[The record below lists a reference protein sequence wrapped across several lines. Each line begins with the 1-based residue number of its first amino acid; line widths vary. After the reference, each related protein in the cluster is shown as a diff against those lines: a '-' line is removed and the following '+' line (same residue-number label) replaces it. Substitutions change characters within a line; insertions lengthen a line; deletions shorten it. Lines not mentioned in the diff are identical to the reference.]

1 VKDGEPLRV
10 IKKIINDLLDRQEE
24 KGIKTY
30 GHTLEDCPDGDF
42 DWQQM
47 TIEELIDA
55 LQYQVKLNL
64 MLRKHL
70 LSDFEDTHDVLIDV
84 GNERTRQNGKWGHQ
98 RHPYGDWLMILGEE
112 FGEVCQALQ
121 KHKGWGKDSDADD
134 PYTELIHLAAV
145 SVAVAE
151 QIKEEHAYEMST
163 MQK

>member
-1 VKDGEPLRV
+1 LRI

-30 GHTLEDCPDGDF
+30 GQTLEDCPDGDF

-64 MLRKHL
+64 LLKKNL
-70 LSDFEDTHDVLIDV
+70 LSNRVDTNNVLIDV
-84 GNERTRQNGKWGHQ
+84 GRERNRQNEKWGHQ
-98 RHPYGDWLMILGEE
+98 RHPYGNWLMILGEE
-112 FGEVCQALQ
+112 YGEVCQAMQ
-121 KHKGWGKDSDADD
+121 KGQGWGKESDADD
-134 PYTELIHLAAV
+134 LYTELIHLAAV
-145 SVAVAE
+145 AVAVAE
-151 QIKEEHAYEMST
+151 QVKDHHELSS

>member
-1 VKDGEPLRV
+1 LRI

-64 MLRKHL
+64 MLKKIL
-70 LSDFEDTHDVLIDV
+70 LANSTSTNDVLIDV
-84 GNERTRQNGKWGHQ
+84 GKERNRQNEKWGLQ
-98 RHPYGDWLMILGEE
+98 RHEHGKWLMILGEE
-112 FGEVCQALQ
+112 FGEVCQAMQ
-121 KHKGWGKDSDADD
+121 KELGWGKDSDADD

-145 SVAVAE
+145 SVSIAE
-151 QIKEEHAYEMST
+151 QIKEERANEMST
-163 MQK
+163 MQR

>member
-1 VKDGEPLRV
+1 LRI

-24 KGIKTY
+24 KGVKTY

-64 MLRKHL
+64 MLKKNL
-70 LSDFEDTHDVLIDV
+70 LANQTDTNNVLIDV
-84 GNERTRQNGKWGHQ
+84 GRERNRQNEKWGLQ
-98 RHPYGDWLMILGEE
+98 RHPHGDWLMILGEE

-121 KHKGWGKDSDADD
+121 KHKGWGKGSDADD
-134 PYTELIHLAAV
+134 LYTELLHLAAV
-145 SVAVAE
+145 SVAIAE
-151 QIKEEHAYEMST
+151 QVKEERANALSRV
-163 MQK
+163 